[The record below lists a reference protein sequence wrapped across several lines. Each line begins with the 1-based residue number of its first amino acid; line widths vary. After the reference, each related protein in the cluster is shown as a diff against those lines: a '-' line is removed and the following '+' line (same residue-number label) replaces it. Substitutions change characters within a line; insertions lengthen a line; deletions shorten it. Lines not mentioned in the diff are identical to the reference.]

1 MDEESNDLFYDM
13 MKVYLAQTNSALKI
27 SKIICEHSDRE
38 ELSGN
43 DIICGLVYRL
53 MNQMKQE
60 EIDDNLSVADELLKE
75 DSDEEEYDTEEYD
88 EIEETYVK
96 PIVSQKLKSNNC
108 NCDICMK
115 MRVDLINYHSFE
127 PTDQLSQMFK
137 GSIDITCEKYNIYI

>member
-1 MDEESNDLFYDM
+1 MDEDQSNELFYDM

-27 SKIICEHSDRE
+27 SKIISEHSDRN

-43 DIICGLVYRL
+43 DIICGLIYRL
-53 MNQMKQE
+53 MNPMEQS

-75 DSDEEEYDTEEYD
+75 DSEEEEEEYD

-96 PIVSQKLKSNNC
+96 PTLAKQIKSNNC
-108 NCDICMK
+108 NCDVCMK

-127 PTDQLSQMFK
+127 PNDQLSQMFK

>member
-1 MDEESNDLFYDM
+1 MNEESNDLFYDM

-53 MNQMKQE
+53 MNPMKQE

-75 DSDEEEYDTEEYD
+75 ECDEEEYDDTEEYD
-88 EIEETYVK
+88 ETYEK

-115 MRVDLINYHSFE
+115 MRVNLINYHSFE
-127 PTDQLSQMFK
+127 PNDQLSQMFK